1 MNTSLILA
9 TLNMALGGLVFLLG
23 FVILRENPAQRLNRV
38 VALMLFFGG
47 LGAILAATA
56 FLSSVS
62 SRADVAQAGGDV
74 LQNVAYV
81 WEFYF
86 PTIFLF
92 ANIFPYER
100 AWVRRPPWRPWGIWT
115 PGFIA
120 LIFAPHVFHFLLML
134 VLTVWKPVIAI
145 PHTGMLQYLA
155 PLAAVIELVI
165 QLFLL
170 VHQGL
175 FSLVNLGFGVAA
187 MMILFASLRRA
198 RVKRLK
204 LQLRVIAVGLSAS
217 LILYVMA
224 TSIPTLFNFEIP
236 ESLRSILTIAALTL
250 GPGSIA
256 YSIVRY
262 KFLDAKL
269 LARRGILY
277 ALASALVV
285 GLYLLV
291 VGQLNQELARR
302 TGLDARIF
310 EPVFLIVALAL
321 FHPVVVKLEESLD
334 QMFMKDPGDYRN
346 VLRQLGR
353 ELQTTI
359 DLETLLSRTIGTLAE
374 ALLARRSAIVV
385 FGGGAPIVRWA
396 GDPPPADVERRVA
409 AAVADV
415 RDEAPASR
423 LTDRIAGLDPEPQAF
438 LAGELGFALLVP
450 LVWRDERVGMILLGE
465 KVLGTEYTS
474 EDEHLV
480 TSLAA
485 QVSVSLQNALLM
497 RDRLQI
503 ARIEE
508 EMNLARDIQRNSLRS
523 EFPVMPRCE
532 VYALYIPSR
541 HVGGDFYDVVEA
553 SDGSHLVA
561 IGDVSGKGMPA
572 ALLSA
577 MLQASLRT
585 QARSVPALRDILR
598 NINSLLFH
606 STGSHQFATFFL
618 ARVDG
623 ERLRVSFS
631 NAGHNWP
638 FIVRKNG
645 ERVLLEKGGTILGIL
660 DGIDFEEAQVP
671 LAPGDVM
678 VLYTDGISEAANPA
692 GELYGEER
700 LYAGLD
706 GLPEGLTARE
716 IAERLLADV
725 RAFLDGVDAQDDIT
739 IVVLRVTE
747 PAGVAAPP
755 AAEPVAAESV

>member
-47 LGAILAATA
+47 LGAILAASA
-56 FLSSVS
+56 FMASVS
-62 SRADVAQAGGDV
+62 AGQNAAPGGDL

-92 ANIFPYER
+92 ANIFPFER
-100 AWVRRPPWRPWGIWT
+100 AWVRRAPWRPWGLWT
-115 PGFIA
+115 PGFVA
-120 LIFAPHVFHFLLML
+120 LTFAPHVFHFLLMI
-134 VLTVWKPVIAI
+134 VLTVWKPVLSI
-145 PHTGMLQYLA
+145 PQTGMLQYLA

-175 FSLVNLGFGVAA
+175 FSLVNLGFGLAA

-204 LQLRVIAVGLSAS
+204 MQLRVIGVGLSAS
-217 LILYVMA
+217 LVMYVMA

-236 ESLRSILTIAALTL
+236 EQLRSILTIAALTL

-277 ALASALVV
+277 ALASALLV
-285 GLYLLV
+285 GVYLVV
-291 VGQLNQELARR
+291 VGQLNQVLVRR
-302 TGLDARIF
+302 TGLDARII

-321 FHPVVVKLEESLD
+321 FHPIVVRLEESLD
-334 QMFMKDPGDYRN
+334 QMFMKDPSDYRN

-353 ELQTTI
+353 DLQTTI
-359 DLETLLSRTIGTLAE
+359 DLETLLSRTISTLAE

-385 FGGGAPIVRWA
+385 FGPAEPIVRWA
-396 GDPPPADVERRVA
+396 GEPPPEEVERRVA
-409 AAVADV
+409 ATVAGI
-415 RDEAPASR
+415 RDPAAAMR
-423 LTDRIAGLDPEPQAF
+423 LTDRIEGLEPEGHMF
-438 LAGELGFALLVP
+438 LGQELGLALVVP
-450 LVWRDERVGMILLGE
+450 LVWREERVGLILLGE
-465 KVLGTEYTS
+465 KVLGTDYTS
-474 EDEHLV
+474 EDVQLL
-480 TSLAA
+480 TTLAA
-485 QVSVSLQNALLM
+485 QVSVSLQNALLLSE
-497 RDRLQI
+497 RLRA

-508 EMNLARDIQRNSLRS
+508 EMNLARDIQRNSLLS
-523 EFPVMPRCE
+523 EFPVMSRCE
-532 VYALYIPSR
+532 VHALYIPSR
-541 HVGGDFYDVVEA
+541 HVGGDFYDVVQA
-553 SDGSHLVA
+553 ADGSHLIA

-585 QARSVPALRDILR
+585 QARSVIALPEILR

-606 STGSHQFATFFL
+606 STASHQFATFFL

-623 ERLRVSFS
+623 ERLTLSFS

-638 FIVRKNG
+638 VIVRRGG

-660 DGIDFEEAQVP
+660 DGVDFEEGEVR
-671 LAPGDVM
+671 LIPGDVL
-678 VLYTDGISEAANPA
+678 VLYTDGISEAANAA
-692 GELYGEER
+692 GDLYGEDR
-700 LYAGLD
+700 LYAMLD
-706 GLPEGLTARE
+706 ALPRDLPARE
-716 IAERLLADV
+716 IADRLLVEV
-725 RAFLDGVDAQDDIT
+725 RSHLDGVDAQDDIT
-739 IVVLRVTE
+739 LVVLRVTE
-747 PAGVAAPP
+747 PAGVAEERRP
-755 AAEPVAAESV
+755 EPVAAETI

>member
-1 MNTSLILA
+1 MNYSLILS
-9 TLNMALGGLVFLLG
+9 TLNLALGGLVFLLG

-47 LGAILAATA
+47 IGAVLAATA
-56 FLSSVS
+56 FLASMG
-62 SRADVAQAGGDV
+62 RGGVAAAAGGDL

-100 AWVRRPPWRPWGIWT
+100 AWVRRRPWRPFGLWV
-115 PGFIA
+115 PGFTA
-120 LIFAPHVFHFLLML
+120 LIFAPHVFHFALML
-134 VLTVWKPVIAI
+134 VLTVWKPVITV
-145 PHTGMLQYLA
+145 PETGMLSYLA
-155 PLAAVIELVI
+155 PLASVLELVI

-175 FSLVNLGFGVAA
+175 FSLVNLGFGAAA
-187 MMILFASLRRA
+187 MLILFASLRRA
-198 RVKRLK
+198 RVPRLK
-204 LQLRVIAVGLSAS
+204 MQLRVIAVGLSAS
-217 LILYVMA
+217 LVMYVMA

-236 ESLRSILTIAALTL
+236 ETLRSGLTIAALTL

-277 ALASALVV
+277 ALTSALLV

-291 VGQLNQELARR
+291 VGQLNQVLARR
-302 TGLDARIF
+302 TGLDARVF
-310 EPVFLIVALAL
+310 EPVFLVVALAL
-321 FHPVVVKLEESLD
+321 FHPIVVKLEESLD
-334 QMFMKDPGDYRN
+334 QMFMKDPADYRN

-359 DLETLLSRTIGTLAE
+359 ELETLLSRTIDTLAE
-374 ALLARRSAIVV
+374 ALLVRRSAIVV
-385 FGGGAPIVRWA
+385 FGGGVPIVRWA
-396 GDPPPADVERRVA
+396 GESPGADVEQRMSAIVPRI
-409 AAVADV
+409 
-415 RDEAPASR
+415 DEAGASYR
-423 LTDRIAGLDPEPQAF
+423 LSDRIESLDPESQHF
-438 LAGELGFALLVP
+438 LAAGLGLSLLVP
-450 LVWRDERVGMILLGE
+450 LQWRDERVGMILLGE

-474 EDEHLV
+474 EDVQLL

-485 QVSVSLQNALLM
+485 QVSVSLQNALLL
-497 RDRLQI
+497 RDRLQV

-508 EMNLARDIQRNSLRS
+508 EMNLAREIQRNSLLSR
-523 EFPVMPRCE
+523 FPSMPRCE
-532 VYALYIPSR
+532 VHALYLPAR
-541 HVGGDFYDVVEA
+541 YVGGDFYDVVEA
-553 SDGSHLVA
+553 ADGCHLVA

-577 MLQASLRT
+577 MLHASLRT
-585 QARSVPALRDILR
+585 QARSMTGLPEILR

-606 STGSHQFATFFL
+606 STGTHQFATFFL

-623 ERLRVSFS
+623 EHLRVSFS

-638 FIVRKNG
+638 VIVRRGG
-645 ERVLLEKGGTILGIL
+645 ERLLLEEGGTILGIL
-660 DGIDFEEAQVP
+660 EGADFREAHLS

-678 VLYTDGISEAANPA
+678 VLYTDGISEAANAA
-692 GELYGEER
+692 GDQFGEER
-700 LYAGLD
+700 LYALLHA
-706 GLPEGLTARE
+706 LPPGIAARE
-716 IAERLLADV
+716 IAERLLAAV
-725 RAFLDGVDAQDDIT
+725 RDHLAGVDPQDDIT
-739 IVVLRVTE
+739 LVVLRVTE
-747 PAGVAAPP
+747 PVPAEVGAVQPP
-755 AAEPVAAESV
+755 EAVESV